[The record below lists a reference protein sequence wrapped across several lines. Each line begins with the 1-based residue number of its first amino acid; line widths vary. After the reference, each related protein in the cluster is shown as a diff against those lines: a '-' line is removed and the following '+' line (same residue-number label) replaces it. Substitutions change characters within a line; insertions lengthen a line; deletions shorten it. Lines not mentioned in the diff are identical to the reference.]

1 MSIDNKIW
9 YDLVHAKKGDE
20 YLVLYLCRQ
29 RDIRKYFKIGTIV
42 FSAGGAMGWTIWNP
56 IAGLACAVI
65 ALTQLFGSIESFLI
79 HTEDQLDTLSKL
91 RLLYYDRANR
101 LEELW
106 HDLAKGNIT
115 DEKAS
120 KIFFGLRKSAQ
131 EIEELDNK
139 LNIKKVKKLD
149 AEAQYKTKVYLDTY
163 HLSN

>member
-9 YDLVHAKKGDE
+9 YDFVHAKKGDE

-42 FSAGGAMGWTIWNP
+42 FSASGALGWTIWQP
-56 IAGLACAVI
+56 ISWLSCAII
-65 ALTQLFGSIESFLI
+65 AVVQLFTSIESFLI
-79 HTEDQLDTLSKL
+79 HTEDQLDSLSKL

-106 HDLAKGNIT
+106 HNLVKGNIT
-115 DEKAS
+115 DEQAS
-120 KIFFGLRKSAQ
+120 KTFFELRKSAQ
-131 EIEELDNK
+131 DIEELDNK
-139 LNIKKVKKLD
+139 LNIKDVKKLN
-149 AEAQYKTKVYLDTY
+149 AKAQYSTQSYLNTY

>member
-9 YDLVHAKKGDE
+9 LDLVHAKKGDE

-29 RDIRKYFKIGTIV
+29 RDIRKYFKIVTIV
-42 FSAGGAMGWTIWNP
+42 FSAGGAMGWAIWKP
-56 IAGLACAVI
+56 IAGFACAVI
-65 ALTQLFGSIESFLI
+65 ALVQLLGSIESFLI
-79 HTEDQLDTLSKL
+79 HNEDQLESLSKL

-106 HDLAKGNIT
+106 HDLVKNKVT
-115 DEKAS
+115 DEEAS
-120 KIFFGLRKSAQ
+120 TVFFELRKSAK
-131 EIEELDNK
+131 EIEDLDNK

-163 HLSN
+163 HFSN